1 MEHEAINGSFAFAIC
16 IGVLL
21 AFGWIIINILCWIWN
36 WAWAWIDDSEPQKS
50 GAIIHFL
57 AMHRGFKIHKGEY
70 FKYKS
75 DDGEYSNGLA
85 ELLLPM
91 LAMLAGPTVFLIAF
105 VLYPLTLSIFGLYL
119 TARLARFARR
129 HKKLFDKH
137 IKDPEAHK

>member
-1 MEHEAINGSFAFAIC
+1 MEHEAINPFAIA
-16 IGVLL
+16 GVLSVLL
-21 AFGWIIINILCWIWN
+21 AFGWTAINILCWIWS
-36 WAWAWIDDSEPQKS
+36 WIWAWIDDAEAPKS

-57 AMHRGFKIHKGEY
+57 VMQRGFKEHDGFH

-75 DDGEYSNGLA
+75 DDGDYSDGWLEFFLPMVILVLA
-85 ELLLPM
+85 PPVLLLS
-91 LAMLAGPTVFLIAF
+91 FL
-105 VLYPLTLSIFGLYL
+105 LWPLTLSIFGLYL